1 MLNDPIALSGERK
14 SEFITE
20 EDYFKDVRE
29 KGSRRWIFAHLFHS
43 TNKYIIF
50 IVLFTTVFSSILTSS
65 SRVTIGNAVSAFLGG
80 IYSDFMYYI
89 ILILILTVSAPL
101 IRLLNFML
109 REILAQRM
117 ERDTREE
124 FFSNLLGKSLSFHD
138 RQQIGELMARATD
151 DVRNLNF
158 LVSPSLSL
166 ILESFTSL
174 IIPTIFIILFY
185 PVQLVI
191 SPVIFSIIFLILIRD
206 YTQKIGPVSR
216 DLRANY
222 GKMNSILNETL
233 SGIEVVKA
241 TAAESTEVMKYFFN
255 AQAYK
260 DSYVE
265 RGIVQG
271 KYLPILF
278 LAITITVSLAHSI
291 VLYLNGLLDIGQII
305 GYIGLISMLRFPTN
319 ISVWVFAQIKVAIA
333 GAERLLEV
341 MNERTEIGARQG
353 GEQKQIQGKIQFED
367 VWFAYPNKQISQR
380 DDRDSENNN
389 RYVLKDISFEIGA
402 GKTVAIVGTAGSGKT
417 TLTKLISRLYDVDKG
432 AILIDGI
439 DIKNYK
445 LNSLRSQISYIEQDL
460 FLFTDSVFENISF
473 GRTGSMEEVQKV
485 AREAQ
490 AHEFIENL
498 PEGYDT
504 VVGERGVTLSGGE
517 KQRLAIA
524 RAFLTDPRV
533 LILDDATSAI
543 DSETEDKIQ
552 KAIKNILKN
561 RTTLLITHRLSQIR
575 WADLILVLKNGRIEA
590 KGTHKE
596 LMQTSPE
603 YQKIFVDRF
612 EIDKEKLLEEV

>member
-1 MLNDPIALSGERK
+1 MLNDPIALPKERK

-80 IYSDFMYYI
+80 VYSDFMYYI
-89 ILILILTVSAPL
+89 ILVLILTVSAPL

-185 PVQLVI
+185 PFQLVI
-191 SPVIFSIIFLILIRD
+191 SPVVFSIVFLVLIRD

-222 GKMNSILNETL
+222 GKMNSTLNETL

-241 TAAESTEVMKYFFN
+241 TAAENTEVMKYFFN
-255 AQAYK
+255 AKAYK

-265 RGIVQG
+265 RGVVQG

-291 VLYLNGLLDIGQII
+291 ILYLNGLLDIGQII

-341 MNERTEIGARQG
+341 MNERTEIGAHQEGR
-353 GEQKQIQGKIQFED
+353 QKQFQGKIQFKN
-367 VWFAYPNKQISQR
+367 VWFAYPNQQTSEFEAN
-380 DDRDSENNN
+380 DSENNS
-389 RYVLKDISFEIGA
+389 YVLKNISFEIGA
-402 GKTVAIVGTAGSGKT
+402 GKTIAIVGTAGSGKT
-417 TLTKLISRLYDVDKG
+417 TLTKLISRLYDVNKG
-432 AILIDGI
+432 AILID
-439 DIKNYK
+439 DTNIKNFR

-490 AHEFIENL
+490 AHEFIQNL

-517 KQRLAIA
+517 KQRIAIA

-552 KAIKNILKN
+552 KAIKNVLKN

-590 KGTHKE
+590 KGTHEE
-596 LMQTSPE
+596 LMRTSPE

>member
-1 MLNDPIALSGERK
+1 MLNDPIAFSGERK

-29 KGSRRWIFAHLFHS
+29 KGSGRWIFAHLFHS

-89 ILILILTVSAPL
+89 ILILILTLSAPL

-138 RQQIGELMARATD
+138 RQQIGELMARSTD

-353 GEQKQIQGKIQFED
+353 GKQKQIQGKIQFED

-380 DDRDSENNN
+380 DDRDSENND

-498 PEGYDT
+498 PESYDT

-517 KQRLAIA
+517 KQRIAIA

-590 KGTHKE
+590 KGTHEE
-596 LMQTSPE
+596 LMQTSHE